1 MTWSEAYLLQVRS
14 DWQIYQTQQQP
25 VSDCHSL
32 HYLQMATEKLGKAF
46 LIAGGNAS
54 ASVHTSLVSFARNS
68 ALASKTNHKAFVRFL
83 QVAAHN
89 PDLQRLLQMN
99 RRQLRA
105 YIRSLLPIAD
115 EIERL
120 APALARGGPNA
131 EYPWETP
138 AETIHATATYRFP
151 FSRQLRT
158 PKGIKLLTL
167 ITIIFEHS
175 DKFMP

>member
-1 MTWSEAYLLQVRS
+1 MTWSEAYLLQARS
-14 DWQIYQTQQQP
+14 DWQVYRILQRQP
-25 VSDCHSL
+25 VPECHSL

-46 LIAGGNAS
+46 LIAGGNAP
-54 ASVHTSLVSFARNS
+54 ASVHTSHR
-68 ALASKTNHKAFVRFL
+68 AFVRFL

-89 PDLQRLLQMN
+89 PELQRQLRMT
-99 RRQLRA
+99 RPQLRA
-105 YIRSLLPIAD
+105 YIRTLLPIAD

-120 APALARGGPNA
+120 APALAHGGPNA

-138 AETIHATATYRFP
+138 AGTIPAHAAYRFP
-151 FSRQLRT
+151 LSGQLRT

-167 ITIIFEHS
+167 ITVIFEHS